1 MSYAEDISE
10 LNFRVNV
17 KPGQFY
23 KGEFVFLHV
32 GFFLVV
38 VVSFGNRPLSS
49 VGQTLERRLDST
61 LSRNSL
67 SGEVSR
73 VCFCFLHTSPS

>member
-10 LNFRVNV
+10 LNFPVNV

-32 GFFLVV
+32 GFF
-38 VVSFGNRPLSS
+38 FG
-49 VGQTLERRLDST
+49 G
-61 LSRNSL
+61 
-67 SGEVSR
+67 G
-73 VCFCFLHTSPS
+73 CFFW